1 MAAFVP
7 AVAAVGARSSAW
19 TAPAAT
25 GASRLPTAAARSAR
39 ASVPAGLTM
48 AVAKVGNVA
57 EEKLKSADFDTK
69 VFVKEQV
76 NLADTSEYIVRGGRD
91 VMTRLPKAFAG
102 VKSVGVI
109 GWGSQGP
116 AQAQN
121 LRDSFA
127 DFGVDAKVTIGL
139 RAGSASEKAAMA
151 QGFTHEDGTLGE
163 MYDVI
168 RQSDFVVLL
177 ISDGATAMCYKK
189 VLDAMK
195 PGSTLGLSHGFL
207 LGHMDATGDTFR
219 DDVNVILVAPKGMG
233 PSVRRLYVQ
242 GKTQNG
248 AGINCSFAVQ
258 QDATGTATDLAIGW
272 AVAIGAP
279 FSFQTTL
286 RNEYRSDIY
295 GERGILLG
303 AVHGIVESLYRR
315 YTFEG
320 MSEEQAFVHS
330 VESIT
335 GPISR
340 TISKR
345 GIKAVYDDLPDD
357 AARATFT
364 KAYTASYKP
373 AFDIMIEC
381 YEDVE
386 CGNEIRSVINANLRY
401 GRLPMGKIDGTRM
414 WVVGKD
420 VRAKRVEAD
429 IPVDPFTAGVYIAT
443 MMAQIDVLMEKG
455 HVLSE
460 IINESVIE
468 SVDSLNPY
476 MHARGVAYMVDN
488 CSITAASGSRKW
500 APRFD
505 YNLTQQSYVAI
516 DNGEALDAGL
526 IDAFVNHKIHPAV
539 VECAKLR
546 PSVDIALSGSVA
558 DDAAR
563 STMTSA

>member
-7 AVAAVGARSSAW
+7 VAAVVGARSSTW
-19 TAPAAT
+19 T
-25 GASRLPTAAARSAR
+25 GAASPAPPGLPVRAARSAR
-39 ASVPAGLTM
+39 AAVPAGLTM
-48 AVAKVGNVA
+48 VAAPVGNVA
-57 EEKLKSADFDTK
+57 EEKAKSADFETK
-69 VFVKEQV
+69 VFLKEQV
-76 NLADTSEYIVRGGRD
+76 HLADTSEYIVRGGRD

-151 QGFTHEDGTLGE
+151 QGFSHEDGTLGE

-168 RQSDFVVLL
+168 AKSDMVVLL
-177 ISDGATAMCYKK
+177 ISDGATALCYKK

-315 YTFEG
+315 YTFQG
-320 MSEEQAFVHS
+320 MSEADAFVHS

-345 GIKAVYDDLPDD
+345 GIKAVYDDLPNDE
-357 AARATFT
+357 ARATFS
-364 KAYTASYKP
+364 KAYAASYKP
-373 AFDIMIEC
+373 AFDILIEC

-386 CGNEIRSVINANLRY
+386 CGNEIRSVINANKRY

-420 VRAKRVEAD
+420 VRAARVEEN

-505 YNLTQQSYVAI
+505 YNLTQQAYVAV
-516 DNGEALDAGL
+516 DEGEDLDMSVV
-526 IDAFVNHKIHPAV
+526 DAFVNHPIHPAV

-563 STMTSA
+563 STMMSA